1 MKISILSL
9 AALLTLQAQASEI
22 LVNCDE
28 GEVIV
33 STNFQFTLANSYT
46 LNAFQSHI
54 PVPLPLNDK
63 GQLIVPA
70 KSISSAYEVEALIVP
85 SSPSTQG
92 RSWSVK
98 TRVDSE
104 DGYKVSLWERSSVG
118 ALKFLGAANYTECIY
133 KN

>member
-1 MKISILSL
+1 MNLSILTL
-9 AALLTLQAQASEI
+9 AALLTLPAQASEI
-22 LVNCDE
+22 LVNCDQ

-33 STNFQFTLANSYT
+33 SSNLQFTLANSYT
-46 LNAFQSHI
+46 LNSFQSHI

-63 GQLIVPA
+63 GQLIVSA
-70 KSISSAYEVEALIVP
+70 KSISNSYEVEALIVP
-85 SSPSTQG
+85 SSASTQG

-104 DGYKVSLWERSSVG
+104 DGYKVSLWERNSAG
-118 ALKFLGAANYTECIY
+118 ALKFLGAANYTECVY